1 MKERIMRAMASPYRF
16 FAVAALLAALFSM
29 LPTQADAPETDGM
42 RFATEEERQAQR
54 QGESLRADGVPAGA
68 DLSDR
73 TREDTFLHRTMR
85 YVCGH
90 SVQRR
95 EVMPAQ
101 LRGLTHT
108 VLEKELGRVIPG
120 ARVTAFSAQ
129 EVDIVQGMD
138 MPCPLHWVL
147 QLGESGRL
155 EVLQNVTG
163 EALSVI
169 RQTEIG
175 RSRLGEETVQELL
188 SGVIFDDV
196 QALEGYM
203 ESLSS

>member
-16 FAVAALLAALFSM
+16 FAAAALLAALFSM

-42 RFATEEERQAQR
+42 RLATQERQAQR
-54 QGESLRADGVPAGA
+54 QEESLRADGVPAGA

-95 EVMPAQ
+95 EVIPAQ

-108 VLEKELGRVIPG
+108 ALEKELGRVIPG
-120 ARVTAFSAQ
+120 ARVTGFSAQ
-129 EVDIVQGMD
+129 EVDIAQGMD

-147 QLGESGRL
+147 RLGESGKL

-169 RQTEIG
+169 RQTEIE
-175 RSRLGEETVQELL
+175 RSQLAEETVQELL
-188 SGVIFDDV
+188 SGVTFDDV

>member
-16 FAVAALLAALFSM
+16 FAIAALLAVLFSM

-42 RFATEEERQAQR
+42 RLATQERQAQR
-54 QGESLRADGVPAGA
+54 EEETLRADGVPAGA
-68 DLSDR
+68 DLSDQ

-108 VLEKELGRVIPG
+108 ALEKELGRVIPG

-175 RSRLGEETVQELL
+175 RSQLGEETVQELL